1 MLIKPI
7 SFLTFSLPSP
17 SSSLKLPYEEMDE
30 ACKGRICSVLHVQG
44 CYYANQ
50 TYCFLTFS
58 LPSPFSLLKLPYEES
73 REACK
78 GRINRS

>member
-1 MLIKPI
+1 MYKKVCCTCKVDVMLIKPI
-7 SFLTFSLPSP
+7 AFLTFSLPSP

-50 TYCFLTFS
+50 TYCFFD
-58 LPSPFSLLKLPYEES
+58 LLATVAVFVAKAPL
-73 REACK
+73 
-78 GRINRS
+78 